1 MTNFENETRLWTIQ
15 KLINDVDDI
24 NEIKQIKEML
34 RGKIRSLGSENKYK
48 LIKGDKVVVLGTSQ
62 LEEGRIEKVKRT
74 RAIVMVED
82 RKWDVPLYMLRKVN

>member
-1 MTNFENETRLWTIQ
+1 MNNFENETRLWTIQ

>member
-1 MTNFENETRLWTIQ
+1 MNNFENETRLWTIQ

-34 RGKIRSLGSENKYK
+34 RGKIKSLGSENKYK

>member
-1 MTNFENETRLWTIQ
+1 MNNFENETRLWTIQ

-24 NEIKQIKEML
+24 NEIKQIREML
-34 RGKIRSLGSENKYK
+34 RGKIKSLGSENKYK